1 MKSVSGQVLWTR
13 IQVEVGLG
21 RNFADVC
28 GSVRKFACWI
38 SWETCQDWFPAIF
51 ARATSS
57 CYVSARQGKNYYSGQ
72 DDRQERVIDASHPPR
87 RGFLDHT
94 IATFNTTSSARE
106 LDILTS
112 ILIAKETTPNKSL
125 SDDPAFAPGN
135 PVTENFFLGF

>member
-1 MKSVSGQVLWTR
+1 MILLLWDTT
-13 IQVEVGLG
+13 G
-21 RNFADVC
+21 
-28 GSVRKFACWI
+28 
-38 SWETCQDWFPAIF
+38 T
-51 ARATSS
+51 AR
-57 CYVSARQGKNYYSGQ
+57 RGKNYYSGQ

-135 PVTENFFLGF
+135 PVTENFFSVSGFLVLGFTFQVSRFYLPSFSFLPYENLGILGGETSNMSQRQQFVK